1 MLTCKQV
8 STALGE
14 KDYAKMTGRERI
26 GLRIHVAL
34 CFVCGQYN
42 RQVMQTQD
50 LIRRYLQREDE
61 GVELPD
67 VELERDAAE
76 QMKAALRSAP
86 PP

>member
-1 MLTCKQV
+1 MSPCVL
-8 STALGE
+8 SA
-14 KDYAKMTGRERI
+14 DDPD
-26 GLRIHVAL
+26 
-34 CFVCGQYN
+34 
-42 RQVMQTQD
+42 RQVMQTRD